1 MKLIKYI
8 NRRVQ
13 IVLKNGFTYI
23 GLVIDA
29 DKNSITLIDKTNRER
44 TLSESSID
52 YIGALE

>member
-23 GLVIDA
+23 GLVTDA
-29 DKNSITLIDKTNRER
+29 DKNSITLIDKTDRER